1 MKSIR
6 RQLLAALLLTISL
19 SLAGG
24 AFATYRIV
32 RDQLDNVFD
41 YHLRQLA
48 LSLRDQAFRSAVGPE
63 FSPGDQALDFVIQV
77 WSVDGVRLYLSRP
90 HSTLPA
96 TARFGWATVN
106 TPDGEWRIF
115 SMPADD
121 EVIQVAQPVK
131 VRDELA
137 ISAALRALLPIGLL
151 LPVLG
156 IALWLIVGQG
166 FAPLARL
173 ANAVRI
179 RTPDALAPL
188 PESDV
193 PEEAQPL
200 VRSLND
206 LLQRLHGAL
215 SAQRAFIADAA
226 HELRTPLTALQLQVQ
241 LLEREHN
248 EHERTR
254 ALAELKRGLQ
264 RATHVVAQ
272 LLTLARQAPDVIG
285 IKPVQVSLSELIGVV
300 IADHMPLAESKHID
314 LGASSLDES
323 IVITGDAEALRTLLA
338 NLVSNA
344 LAYTPANGRV
354 DVANGYDNDKPFVE
368 VLDNG
373 RGIPVTER
381 ERVFDRFYRGESAG
395 EHGSGLGLAI
405 VRAIAQRH
413 GANVELGDSAWDGL
427 RVRVS
432 FPA

>member
-6 RQLLAALLLTISL
+6 RQLLVTLLLTISL
-19 SLAGG
+19 ALAAG
-24 AFATYRIV
+24 AFATYTIV

-41 YHLRQLA
+41 YHLRQIA
-48 LSLRDQAFRSAVGPE
+48 LSLRDQAFRNTVGPAL
-63 FSPGDQALDFVIQV
+63 SPDDQGLDYVIQV
-77 WSVDGVRLYLSRP
+77 WSIDGVRLYLSRP
-90 HSTLPA
+90 HSTLPS
-96 TARFGWATVN
+96 TTQLGWATVA

-115 SMPADD
+115 SMPAND

-137 ISAALRALLPIGLL
+137 ISAALRALWPIGLL

-156 IALWLIVGQG
+156 IALWLIVGRG
-166 FAPLARL
+166 IAPLARL
-173 ANAVRI
+173 ARAVGA

-188 PESDV
+188 PETDV

-206 LLQRLHGAL
+206 LLQRLDGAL
-215 SAQRAFIADAA
+215 STQRAFIADAA

-241 LLEREHN
+241 LLEREHD
-248 EHERTR
+248 EEAR
-254 ALAELKRGLQ
+254 AQALSELKRGLR

-285 IKPVQVSLSELIGVV
+285 IHRTRVSLSELVGVV
-300 IADHMPLAESKHID
+300 IADHMLLAENKHID
-314 LGASSLDES
+314 LGASSQDETVVVS
-323 IVITGDAEALRTLLA
+323 GDAESLRTLLA
-338 NLVSNA
+338 NLLNNA
-344 LAYTPANGRV
+344 IAYTPENGHI
-354 DVANGYDNDKPFVE
+354 DVAAGYDNGKPFIE

-373 RGIPVTER
+373 PGIPADER
-381 ERVFDRFYRGESAG
+381 ERVFDRFYRGDSKD

-413 GANVELGDSAWDGL
+413 GAHIALGDSPQGGL
-427 RVRVS
+427 RARVT